1 MKQLTRRQFL
11 AAAGGTGAALWLG
24 ACGGN
29 GSGSGDPMKGTL
41 DFVTWGGPA
50 EIKAFEAI
58 ISDFE
63 DQNPGAKIRLQETPF
78 NEVRQTVDSSLEA
91 EQGPDH
97 FRVTY
102 TDFGFYAA
110 SNVLIDLSEYL
121 PPDFPDAFTEGLRA
135 AVEFEGAPYG
145 VPHHTDVSAL
155 IYNKDLFRSAGI
167 GALPDRLEDA
177 WSWDEFLDVA
187 RRLRDAQTLC
197 TVRIQP
203 DTLSY
208 ENNFLDL
215 DPRRRDHTIGAA
227 LHLAKGLNERGS
239 KTARLVFSQ
248 SACRLSPPT
257 PEEVGLLCDGDVAT
271 TALRRVRPF

>member
-24 ACGGN
+24 ACNGN

-78 NEVRQTVDSSLEA
+78 NEIRQTVDSSLEA
-91 EQGPDH
+91 EQGPDL

-121 PPDFPDAFTEGLRA
+121 PADFSDVFTEGLRA

-145 VPHHTDVSAL
+145 VPHHTDVSA
-155 IYNKDLFRSAGI
+155 ITPPSSTTKISSAPPG
-167 GALPDRLEDA
+167 
-177 WSWDEFLDVA
+177 S
-187 RRLRDAQTLC
+187 TLC
-197 TVRIQP
+197 PIVWRMP
-203 DTLSY
+203 GVGMSSWTL
-208 ENNFLDL
+208 
-215 DPRRRDHTIGAA
+215 
-227 LHLAKGLNERGS
+227 
-239 KTARLVFSQ
+239 
-248 SACRLSPPT
+248 
-257 PEEVGLLCDGDVAT
+257 
-271 TALRRVRPF
+271 